1 MSKLVKKTKK
11 TSKVKKVKV
20 KKTTSKKVVKPK
32 TKKIVKKATLG
43 YTKKILNPR
52 TNRYVNLESRLGK
65 SITDHLNKLLKQKKR
80 TKAEQDYVDKILFSK
95 FCKCTKSL
103 IISES
108 KKKCPPCPDKKLP
121 YAVCTYNIYNRRGLR
136 IKPNASRLCRKTF
149 KWYN

>member
-1 MSKLVKKTKK
+1 MSKPIK
-11 TSKVKKVKV
+11 KVKKKV
-20 KKTTSKKVVKPK
+20 KKTVKKVIKPKPKKVVK
-32 TKKIVKKATLG
+32 TATLN
-43 YTKKILNPR
+43 YTKKILNPK
-52 TNRYVNLESRLGK
+52 TNRYVKLETRLGK
-65 SITDHLNKLLKQKKR
+65 EITAKLNKLLKKKQR
-80 TKAEQDYVDKILFSK
+80 TKSEQEYVDKILFSK

-108 KKKCPPCPDKKLP
+108 KKKCPPCADKKLP

>member
-1 MSKLVKKTKK
+1 MVKKTKK
-11 TSKVKKVKV
+11 TGKVKKVKV
-20 KKTTSKKVVKPK
+20 KKTGAKKVVAPKKEVKP
-32 TKKIVKKATLG
+32 KATLG

-65 SITDHLNKLLKQKKR
+65 SITARLDKLLKQKKR

-95 FCKCTKSL
+95 FCKCTKTL

-121 YAVCTYNIYNRRGLR
+121 YAVCTYNVYNRRGLR

-149 KWYN
+149 KWYK

>member
-11 TSKVKKVKV
+11 TGKVKKVKV
-20 KKTTSKKVVKPK
+20 KKKVAKKVIAPKPK
-32 TKKIVKKATLG
+32 KVATLG

-65 SITDHLNKLLKQKKR
+65 SITARLDKLLKQKKR

-95 FCKCTKSL
+95 FCKCTKTL

-121 YAVCTYNIYNRRGLR
+121 YAVCTYNVYNRRGMR

>member
-1 MSKLVKKTKK
+1 MVKKTKK
-11 TSKVKKVKV
+11 TGKVKKVKV
-20 KKTTSKKVVKPK
+20 KKAVKKVVAPKPK
-32 TKKIVKKATLG
+32 KVATLG

-65 SITDHLNKLLKQKKR
+65 SITARLDKLLKQKKR
-80 TKAEQDYVDKILFSK
+80 TKTEQDYVDKILFSK
-95 FCKCTKSL
+95 FCKCTKTL

-121 YAVCTYNIYNRRGLR
+121 YAVCTYNVYNRRGMR

>member
-1 MSKLVKKTKK
+1 MSKLVKKSKK
-11 TSKVKKVKV
+11 TGKVKKVKV
-20 KKTTSKKVVKPK
+20 KKKVA
-32 TKKIVKKATLG
+32 KKIVAPKPKKVATLG

-65 SITDHLNKLLKQKKR
+65 SITTRLDKLLKQKKR
-80 TKAEQDYVDKILFSK
+80 TKVEQDYVDKILFSK
-95 FCKCTKSL
+95 FCKCTKTL

-121 YAVCTYNIYNRRGLR
+121 YAVCTYNVYNRRGVR

>member
-1 MSKLVKKTKK
+1 MSKLVKKSKK
-11 TSKVKKVKV
+11 TGKVKKVKV
-20 KKTTSKKVVKPK
+20 KKKVAKKVVAPKPK
-32 TKKIVKKATLG
+32 KVATLG

-65 SITDHLNKLLKQKKR
+65 SITARLDKLLKQKKR

-95 FCKCTKSL
+95 FCKCTKTL

-121 YAVCTYNIYNRRGLR
+121 YAVCTYNVYNRRGVR

>member
-11 TSKVKKVKV
+11 TGKVKKVKV
-20 KKTTSKKVVKPK
+20 KKKVTKKVVAPKPK
-32 TKKIVKKATLG
+32 KVATLG

-65 SITDHLNKLLKQKKR
+65 SITTRLDKLLKQKKR

-95 FCKCTKSL
+95 FCKCTKTL

-121 YAVCTYNIYNRRGLR
+121 YAVCTYNVYNRRGMR

>member
-11 TSKVKKVKV
+11 TGKVKKVKV
-20 KKTTSKKVVKPK
+20 KKTGAKKVVAPKPK
-32 TKKIVKKATLG
+32 KVATLG

-65 SITDHLNKLLKQKKR
+65 SITARLDKLLKQKKR

-95 FCKCTKSL
+95 FCKCTKTL

-121 YAVCTYNIYNRRGLR
+121 YAVCTYNVYNRRGMR

-149 KWYN
+149 KWYK

>member
-1 MSKLVKKTKK
+1 MSKLVKKSKK
-11 TSKVKKVKV
+11 TGKVKKVKV
-20 KKTTSKKVVKPK
+20 KKKVAKKVVAPKPK
-32 TKKIVKKATLG
+32 KVATLG

-65 SITDHLNKLLKQKKR
+65 SITTRLDKLLKQKKR

-95 FCKCTKSL
+95 FCKCTKTL

-121 YAVCTYNIYNRRGLR
+121 YAVCTYNVYNRRGVR